1 MPRKNSYKLDR
12 VAIRMVKE
20 PPIYSEEPMNSAE
33 AAVKVL
39 HDTFRDYDREVIC
52 LVNLNS
58 NLQPIN
64 LNIVSMGA
72 LDQAMFHPRE
82 LLKSTVLSNAA
93 SVIIMHN
100 HPSGKLTPSPQDI
113 AMTDRLQQIFSL
125 MGIDILDHV
134 IIGDGD
140 KYYSFREHEEM
151 PVGQP
156 HYSAELSEIRLK
168 EQFPLKPESVLT
180 QLDDAKEQSRNAGKT
195 ITDNDIKKVN
205 DRAAPGR

>member
-1 MPRKNSYKLDR
+1 MNEKLYALDQI
-12 VAIRMVKE
+12 AIRMVKE
-20 PPIYSEEPMNSAE
+20 PPLYSEEPMNSAE
-33 AAVKVL
+33 AAVKVMQ
-39 HDTFRDYDREVIC
+39 DTFRDYDREVIC
-52 LVNLNS
+52 IVNLKS

-72 LDQAMFHPRE
+72 LDYTIYHPRE
-82 LLKSTVLSNAA
+82 LLKSTVLSNAS

-100 HPSGKLTPSPQDI
+100 HPSGKLVPSPQDI
-113 AMTDRLQQIFSL
+113 AMTDRFQQIFSL
-125 MGIDILDHV
+125 MGIDILDHI

-156 HYSAELSEIRLK
+156 HYSSELAEIRLK

-180 QLDDAKEQSRNAGKT
+180 QLDDAKEQSRNAGKA
-195 ITDNDIKKVN
+195 ITDNNIKKVN